1 MMQIQAMKLQSIF
14 VLLIMAINV
23 VNCLDP
29 AYVKSEQIAKKDLKI
44 IFFCSIKNRTPTV
57 DQSFAVYEFVC
68 SGCSASYA
76 EKTERNYK
84 EIYME

>member
-1 MMQIQAMKLQSIF
+1 MQMQAMKLQSIF
-14 VLLIMAINV
+14 VLLTMAINV
-23 VNCLDP
+23 VNYLDP
-29 AYVKSEQIAKKDLKI
+29 AYVKSDQIAKQNQKNIL
-44 IFFCSIKNRTPTV
+44 FCSIKNKTPTV

-84 EIYME
+84 EIHME